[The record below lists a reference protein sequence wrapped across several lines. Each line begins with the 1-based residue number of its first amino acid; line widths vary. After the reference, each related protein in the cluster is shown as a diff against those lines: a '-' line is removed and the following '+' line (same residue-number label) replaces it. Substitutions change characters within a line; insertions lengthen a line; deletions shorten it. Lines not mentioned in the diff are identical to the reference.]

1 MTSLIT
7 NLFETSIF
15 DNILSRQ
22 SRVVTPGDVFDATP
36 LVNDESLIAVHEPGE
51 VLEPD

>member
-1 MTSLIT
+1 MTSSMT
-7 NLFETSIF
+7 DLFEASIF

-36 LVNDESLIAVHEPGE
+36 LVNNESLIAIHEPGE